1 MNWMMQE
8 RLEKGRMKERQTKA
22 SKEASKIER
31 EMHWT
36 RFKKY

>member
-22 SKEASKIER
+22 SKQD
-31 EMHWT
+31 
-36 RFKKY
+36 